1 MLLDTTA
8 GKVSYVAGLT
18 LLLTTLGCWV
28 VLGHQEGSPVL
39 STTEAVMKDEAFVRA
54 AARGG
59 LSEIK
64 LGKLAM
70 DQASNEAVKAFGTR
84 MVAEHTKAGDELKE
98 AAKEENVGLPTDLT
112 AKDQA
117 TYDRLSKLSGA
128 EFDQAYAQD
137 MVKDHQQDLR
147 DFQREANHGN
157 DDVVRG
163 FASETVPMIQQ
174 HLDQAKEMLKAVSPA
189 VSRRTTGNPT
199 DRRVDIKGYVLDFVF
214 SP

>member
-1 MLLDTTA
+1 
-8 GKVSYVAGLT
+8 
-18 LLLTTLGCWV
+18 
-28 VLGHQEGSPVL
+28 
-39 STTEAVMKDEAFVRA
+39 MKDEAFVRA

-70 DQASNEAVKAFGTR
+70 DQGSNETVKAFGTR

-98 AAKEENVGLPTDLT
+98 AAKEENIGLPTDLT

-189 VSRRTTGNPT
+189 VSRRTKGNPN
-199 DRRVDIKGYVLDFVF
+199 RQARGH
-214 SP
+214 

>member
-28 VLGHQEGSPVL
+28 VLGHQESSPVL

-70 DQASNEAVKAFGTR
+70 DQGSNETVKAFGTR

-98 AAKEENVGLPTDLT
+98 AAKEENIGLPTDLT

-189 VSRRTTGNPT
+189 VSRRTTGNPN
-199 DRRVDIKGYVLDFVF
+199 RQARGH
-214 SP
+214 

>member
-18 LLLTTLGCWV
+18 LLLTTLGCWA
-28 VLGHQEGSPVL
+28 VLGHQESSPVL

-70 DQASNEAVKAFGTR
+70 DQGSNEAVKAFGTR
-84 MVAEHTKAGDELKE
+84 MVAEHTKAGDDLKE
-98 AAKEENVGLPTDLT
+98 AAKEENIGLPADLT

-157 DDVVRG
+157 DDVIRG

-189 VSRRTTGNPT
+189 VSRRTTGNPS
-199 DRRVDIKGYVLDFVF
+199 RQARGR
-214 SP
+214 

>member
-28 VLGHQEGSPVL
+28 VLGHQESSPVL

-70 DQASNEAVKAFGTR
+70 DQGSNETVKAFGTR

-98 AAKEENVGLPTDLT
+98 AAKEENIGLPTDLT
-112 AKDQA
+112 TKDQA
-117 TYDRLSKLSGA
+117 TYDRLSKLTGA

-189 VSRRTTGNPT
+189 VSRRTTGNPN
-199 DRRVDIKGYVLDFVF
+199 RQARGH
-214 SP
+214 

>member
-28 VLGHQEGSPVL
+28 VLGHQESSPVL

-70 DQASNEAVKAFGTR
+70 DQGSNETVKAFGTR

-98 AAKEENVGLPTDLT
+98 AAKEENIGLPMDLT

-189 VSRRTTGNPT
+189 VSRRTTANPN
-199 DRRVDIKGYVLDFVF
+199 RQARGH
-214 SP
+214 

>member
-28 VLGHQEGSPVL
+28 VLGHQESSPVL

-70 DQASNEAVKAFGTR
+70 DQGSNEAVKAFGTR

-98 AAKEENVGLPTDLT
+98 AAKEENIGLPTDLT

-157 DDVVRG
+157 DDVIRG

-189 VSRRTTGNPT
+189 VSRRTTGNPS
-199 DRRVDIKGYVLDFVF
+199 RQARGH
-214 SP
+214 

>member
-28 VLGHQEGSPVL
+28 VLGHQESSPVL
-39 STTEAVMKDEAFVRA
+39 STSEAVMKDEAFVRA

-70 DQASNEAVKAFGTR
+70 DQGSNETVKAFGTR
-84 MVAEHTKAGDELKE
+84 MVAEHTKAGDDLKE
-98 AAKEENVGLPTDLT
+98 AAKEENIGLPTDLT

-137 MVKDHQQDLR
+137 MVKDHHQDLR

-189 VSRRTTGNPT
+189 VSRRTTGNPNRQT
-199 DRRVDIKGYVLDFVF
+199 RGH
-214 SP
+214 

>member
-189 VSRRTTGNPT
+189 VSRRTTGNPNRQT
-199 DRRVDIKGYVLDFVF
+199 RGH
-214 SP
+214 

>member
-28 VLGHQEGSPVL
+28 VLGHQESSPVL

-70 DQASNEAVKAFGTR
+70 DQGSNETVKAFGTR

-98 AAKEENVGLPTDLT
+98 AAKEENIGLPTDLT
-112 AKDQA
+112 TKDQA
-117 TYDRLSKLSGA
+117 TYDRLSKLTGA

-157 DDVVRG
+157 DDVIRG

-189 VSRRTTGNPT
+189 VSRRTTGNPN
-199 DRRVDIKGYVLDFVF
+199 RQARGH
-214 SP
+214 

>member
-28 VLGHQEGSPVL
+28 VLGHQESSPVL

-70 DQASNEAVKAFGTR
+70 DQGSNETVKAFGTR

-98 AAKEENVGLPTDLT
+98 AAKEENIGLPTDLT
-112 AKDQA
+112 TKDQA
-117 TYDRLSKLSGA
+117 TYDRLSKLTGA

-189 VSRRTTGNPT
+189 VSRRTTANPN
-199 DRRVDIKGYVLDFVF
+199 RQARGH
-214 SP
+214 

>member
-28 VLGHQEGSPVL
+28 VLGHQESSPVL
-39 STTEAVMKDEAFVRA
+39 STSEAVMKDEAFVRA

-70 DQASNEAVKAFGTR
+70 DQGSNETVKAFGTR
-84 MVAEHTKAGDELKE
+84 MVAEHTKAGDDLKE
-98 AAKEENVGLPTDLT
+98 AAKEENIGLPTDLT

-189 VSRRTTGNPT
+189 VSRRTTGNPNRQT
-199 DRRVDIKGYVLDFVF
+199 RGH
-214 SP
+214 

>member
-28 VLGHQEGSPVL
+28 VLGHQESSPVL

-70 DQASNEAVKAFGTR
+70 DQGTNETVKAFGTR

-98 AAKEENVGLPTDLT
+98 AAKEENIGLPTDLT

-117 TYDRLSKLSGA
+117 TYERLSKLSGA

-157 DDVVRG
+157 DDVIRG

-174 HLDQAKEMLKAVSPA
+174 HFDQAKEMLKAVSPA
-189 VSRRTTGNPT
+189 VGRRTTGNPS
-199 DRRVDIKGYVLDFVF
+199 RKARGH
-214 SP
+214 

>member
-28 VLGHQEGSPVL
+28 VLGHQESSPVL

-70 DQASNEAVKAFGTR
+70 DQGSNETVKAFGTR

-98 AAKEENVGLPTDLT
+98 AAKEENIGLPTDLT

-189 VSRRTTGNPT
+189 VSRRTTGNPS
-199 DRRVDIKGYVLDFVF
+199 RQARGH
-214 SP
+214 

>member
-28 VLGHQEGSPVL
+28 VLGHQESSPVL

-70 DQASNEAVKAFGTR
+70 DQGSNEAVKAFGTR
-84 MVAEHTKAGDELKE
+84 MVAEHTKAGDDLKE
-98 AAKEENVGLPTDLT
+98 AAKEENNGLPTDLT

-189 VSRRTTGNPT
+189 VSRRTTGNPS
-199 DRRVDIKGYVLDFVF
+199 RQARGH
-214 SP
+214 

>member
-28 VLGHQEGSPVL
+28 VLGHQENSPVL

-54 AARGG
+54 GARGG

-70 DQASNEAVKAFGTR
+70 DQGSNETVKAFATR

-98 AAKEENVGLPTDLT
+98 AAKEENIGLPTDLT

-117 TYDRLSKLSGA
+117 TYDRLSKLNGA

-157 DDVVRG
+157 DDVIRG
-163 FASETVPMIQQ
+163 FASETVPTIQQ

-189 VSRRTTGNPT
+189 VSRRATGNPS
-199 DRRVDIKGYVLDFVF
+199 RQARGH
-214 SP
+214 